1 MTNEQIEALKREVK
15 EHRMDDGKDISPRD
29 KYDQYYLDGIDN
41 CISYLLSQN
50 RLLADGCVGVPEEVV
65 KRINQMA
72 SMWTSDEYIYRKSEE
87 GDFESLLSMKETF
100 IDAYNMFVRDSQ
112 KLKTMIAAQTEKREG
127 E

>member
-1 MTNEQIEALKREVK
+1 MKNEQIEALKREYSP
-15 EHRMDDGKDISPRD
+15 RLRDDGIYNSGWNDCID
-29 KYDQYYLDGIDN
+29 YLA
-41 CISYLLSQN
+41 SQN
-50 RLLADGCVGVPEEVV
+50 RLLADGCVGVHETVV
-65 KRINQMA
+65 KKIDQMA

-112 KLKTMIAAQTEKREG
+112 KLKAMITVQKKEG